1 MQLKIELSSEQN
13 KTVDITNALS
23 NANADTKLLQYKI
36 DTMEKHE
43 EKRNQETTT
52 IKMELEGQVSILKAK
67 RESLQSRIW
76 KSTAINISIPP
87 SFLQTCFN
95 VFVTYLLLF

>member
-1 MQLKIELSSEQN
+1 MSSEQN

-52 IKMELEGQVSILKAK
+52 IKIELEGQVSISKSEERERCNHVYGKA
-67 RESLQSRIW
+67 S
-76 KSTAINISIPP
+76 AD
-87 SFLQTCFN
+87 
-95 VFVTYLLLF
+95 

>member
-1 MQLKIELSSEQN
+1 MSSEQN

-52 IKMELEGQVSILKAK
+52 IKIELEGQVSNFKKRRERACNHVYGKA
-67 RESLQSRIW
+67 L
-76 KSTAINISIPP
+76 
-87 SFLQTCFN
+87 
-95 VFVTYLLLF
+95 VV

>member
-1 MQLKIELSSEQN
+1 MSSEQN

-52 IKMELEGQVSILKAK
+52 IKMELEGQVSISKANEERACNHVYGK
-67 RESLQSRIW
+67 A
-76 KSTAINISIPP
+76 T
-87 SFLQTCFN
+87 
-95 VFVTYLLLF
+95 VV

>member
-67 RESLQSRIW
+67 KREACNHVYGKPL
-76 KSTAINISIPP
+76 
-87 SFLQTCFN
+87 
-95 VFVTYLLLF
+95 VD

>member
-1 MQLKIELSSEQN
+1 MSSEQN

-52 IKMELEGQVSILKAK
+52 IKIELEGQVSISKAK
-67 RESLQSRIW
+67 ERECNHVYG
-76 KSTAINISIPP
+76 KAT
-87 SFLQTCFN
+87 
-95 VFVTYLLLF
+95 VV